1 MRKELLK
8 VFVLNRYNTHFH
20 NKWGLL
26 WIFQRSDLKN
36 CEKCFSSLH
45 CEPKCVE
52 AKVLTPVSHPLY
64 PNPTVWITCLRGF
77 FFSTSSIFTKQ
88 KKNHFNWE
96 IQIKIPNGHSYRLS
110 YSLRI
115 RPINHHI
122 SRNQFEIPFSNNNFK
137 HHHYQWRI
145 LKTDKNSYR

>member
-88 KKNHFNWE
+88 KKKSLQLGN
-96 IQIKIPNGHSYRLS
+96 PNQNTKRPFLS
-110 YSLRI
+110 IVLFI
-115 RPINHHI
+115 
-122 SRNQFEIPFSNNNFK
+122 
-137 HHHYQWRI
+137 
-145 LKTDKNSYR
+145 KNSPDQPSHFSQSIWNSFFKQQF